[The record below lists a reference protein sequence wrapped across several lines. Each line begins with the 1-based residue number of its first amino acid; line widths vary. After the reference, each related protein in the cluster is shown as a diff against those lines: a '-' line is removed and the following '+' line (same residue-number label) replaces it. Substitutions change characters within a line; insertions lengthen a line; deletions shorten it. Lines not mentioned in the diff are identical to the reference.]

1 MAGHG
6 AFIAIDGVD
15 GSGNSSHSKLL
26 AEWICEEFG
35 LKVLL
40 TKEPTS
46 RPVGRLIRT
55 YLRAPKGSTPSATD
69 ALLFAADRVEHVE
82 KILKPALE
90 NSFIV
95 ISDRYVESSI
105 AYQSVQGLPIDW
117 LLSINRFAVKPSLNI
132 ILDISPEKSL
142 ARKAKLTDKFEE
154 VVFLRNVREAFLR
167 RAKTEGYPVVD
178 TSGSLDEVQ
187 KEIRSIVGSFLR
199 KDILR

>member
-1 MAGHG
+1 
-6 AFIAIDGVD
+6 
-15 GSGNSSHSKLL
+15 
-26 AEWICEEFG
+26 
-35 LKVLL
+35 VLL

-46 RPVGRLIRT
+46 RPVGRLIRR

>member
-1 MAGHG
+1 
-6 AFIAIDGVD
+6 
-15 GSGNSSHSKLL
+15 
-26 AEWICEEFG
+26 
-35 LKVLL
+35 
-40 TKEPTS
+40 
-46 RPVGRLIRT
+46 
-55 YLRAPKGSTPSATD
+55 
-69 ALLFAADRVEHVE
+69 
-82 KILKPALE
+82 
-90 NSFIV
+90 V